1 MWIFI
6 VAIIAIVIIIKT
18 KSKSDEVVDHVAA
31 HGGMRKKYSVLVE
44 RLLSSHPNMT
54 IITETRTFMDIGM
67 NNPDGSSHFYFQQ
80 VSKNAVMIQYEL
92 KGDPTMPDFK
102 IDWTFNDSYNQEIML
117 LQISADLER
126 KMRMYE

>member
-6 VAIIAIVIIIKT
+6 VAIIAIVIIVKT

-31 HGGMRKKYSVLVE
+31 HGGMREKYNVLVE
-44 RLLSSHPNMT
+44 RILSSHPNMAV
-54 IITETRTFMDIGM
+54 ITETRTFMDIGM

-92 KGDPTMPDFK
+92 KGDPTMLDFK
-102 IDWTFNDSYNQEIML
+102 IDWTFDDSFDQEIML
-117 LQISADLER
+117 LKISADLHR
-126 KMRMYE
+126 KMMMY

>member
-6 VAIIAIVIIIKT
+6 VAIIAIVIIFKT

-31 HGGMRKKYSVLVE
+31 HGGMREKYNVLVE
-44 RLLSSHPNMT
+44 RILSSHPNMAV
-54 IITETRTFMDIGM
+54 ITETRTFMDIGM

-102 IDWTFNDSYNQEIML
+102 IDWTFGDSFDQEIML
-117 LQISADLER
+117 PKIGSDLHR
-126 KMRMYE
+126 KMMKC

>member
-31 HGGMRKKYSVLVE
+31 HGGMREKYNVLVE
-44 RLLSSHPNMT
+44 RILSSHPNMA
-54 IITETRTFMDIGM
+54 IITETTTFMDIGM

-117 LQISADLER
+117 LQIGTDLQR
-126 KMRMYE
+126 KMMY

>member
-18 KSKSDEVVDHVAA
+18 KSKSDEVVGHVAA
-31 HGGMRKKYSVLVE
+31 HGGMREKYNVLVE
-44 RLLSSHPNMT
+44 RLLSSHPNMAVL
-54 IITETRTFMDIGM
+54 TETRTFMDIGM

-80 VSKNAVMIQYEL
+80 ISKSAVMIQYEL

-102 IDWTFNDSYNQEIML
+102 IDWTFNDSYDQEIML
-117 LQISADLER
+117 LQIGTDLER
-126 KMRMYE
+126 KMMMY

>member
-18 KSKSDEVVDHVAA
+18 KSKSDEVVDHVAS
-31 HGGMRKKYSVLVE
+31 HGGMREKYSVLVE

-80 VSKNAVMIQYEL
+80 VSKNAIMIQYEL

-102 IDWTFNDSYNQEIML
+102 LDWTFNDSYNQEIML
-117 LQISADLER
+117 LQIGADLER

>member
-18 KSKSDEVVDHVAA
+18 KSKSDEVVDHVTA
-31 HGGMRKKYSVLVE
+31 HGGMREKYSVLVE

-117 LQISADLER
+117 LQIGADLER
-126 KMRMYE
+126 KMMSF

>member
-6 VAIIAIVIIIKT
+6 VAIIAIVIIVKT
-18 KSKSDEVVDHVAA
+18 KSKSDEVVYHVAA
-31 HGGMRKKYSVLVE
+31 HGGMREKYNVLVE
-44 RLLSSHPNMT
+44 RILSSHPNMAV
-54 IITETRTFMDIGM
+54 ITETRTFMDIGM

-102 IDWTFNDSYNQEIML
+102 IDWTFDDSFDQEIML
-117 LQISADLER
+117 LKIGSDLHR
-126 KMRMYE
+126 KMMMY

>member
-6 VAIIAIVIIIKT
+6 VAIIAIVIIVKT
-18 KSKSDEVVDHVAA
+18 KSKSDEVVEHVAA
-31 HGGMRKKYSVLVE
+31 HGGMREKYNVLVE
-44 RLLSSHPNMT
+44 RILSSHPKMAV
-54 IITETRTFMDIGM
+54 ITETRTFMDIGM

-102 IDWTFNDSYNQEIML
+102 IDWTFDDSFDQEIML
-117 LQISADLER
+117 LKIGSDLHR
-126 KMRMYE
+126 KMMMY

>member
-1 MWIFI
+1 MMIFI
-6 VAIIAIVIIIKT
+6 IAIIAIVIIIKT

-31 HGGMRKKYSVLVE
+31 HGGMREKYNVLVE
-44 RLLSSHPNMT
+44 RLLSSHPNMS

-80 VSKNAVMIQYEL
+80 VSKSAVMIQYEL

-102 IDWTFNDSYNQEIML
+102 IDWTFNDSYDQEIML
-117 LQISADLER
+117 LKIGTDLER
-126 KMRMYE
+126 KMMMY

>member
-6 VAIIAIVIIIKT
+6 VAIIAIVLISIIR
-18 KSKSDEVVDHVAA
+18 SRSDEIVGRVAA
-31 HGGMRKKYSVLVE
+31 HGGMREKYNILAE
-44 RLLSSHPNMT
+44 RLLSSHPNMAV
-54 IITETRTFMDIGM
+54 ITETRTFMDIGM

-102 IDWTFNDSYNQEIML
+102 LAWTFNDSYDQEIML
-117 LQISADLER
+117 LKIITDLQR
-126 KMRMYE
+126 KMMMYE

>member
-31 HGGMRKKYSVLVE
+31 HGGMREKYNILVE
-44 RLLSSHPNMT
+44 RLLSSHPNMS

-117 LQISADLER
+117 LQIGTDLER

>member
-1 MWIFI
+1 MFIFI
-6 VAIIAIVIIIKT
+6 VAIIAIIIIIKT

-31 HGGMRKKYSVLVE
+31 HGGMREKYNVLVE
-44 RLLSSHPNMT
+44 RLLASHPNMAV
-54 IITETRTFMDIGM
+54 ITETRTFMDIGM

-80 VSKNAVMIQYEL
+80 VSNNAIMIQYEL

-117 LQISADLER
+117 LQIGKDLER
-126 KMRMYE
+126 KMMSF

>member
-31 HGGMRKKYSVLVE
+31 HGGMREKYNVLVE
-44 RLLSSHPNMT
+44 RILSSHPNMA
-54 IITETRTFMDIGM
+54 IITETKTFMDIGM

>member
-18 KSKSDEVVDHVAA
+18 KSKSEEVVEHVAA
-31 HGGMRKKYSVLVE
+31 HGGMREKYSVLVA
-44 RLLSSHPNMT
+44 RLLSSHPNMAV
-54 IITETRTFMDIGM
+54 ISETRTFMNIGM
-67 NNPDGSSHFYFQQ
+67 DNHDGSSHFYFQQ

-102 IDWTFNDSYNQEIML
+102 IDWTFNDSFDQDSML
-117 LQISADLER
+117 LKMFTDLQR
-126 KMRMYE
+126 KMMMY